1 MQKFRTY
8 KKDPNFFRGQFAK
21 TVRKRIVNQEEI
33 VDFLK
38 SYPGRT
44 ENDIMYQLY
53 DFERG
58 FSLESNKKYA
68 DCLRRALR
76 AGKISRAKARFQDD
90 RSRFIYFAV

>member
-1 MQKFRTY
+1 MQKFRNY
-8 KKDPNFFRGQFAK
+8 KKDPNFFRGQSAT

-38 SYPGRT
+38 SYPGQT
-44 ENDIMYQLY
+44 ENTIMCELY

-68 DCLRRALR
+68 ECLRRALR
-76 AGKISRAKARFQDD
+76 SGKISRAKARFQD
-90 RSRFIYFAV
+90 RYRFIYFAI